1 MHEYYGHSQSG
12 KTAAVNLRLCASI
25 LFLAL
30 ALGRAQSSA
39 TANGS
44 ADISPARMR
53 VLLQSIGVELTE
65 TSSSDDSAAFAFHL
79 NGHNVKLHSQG
90 KSIQLSACLAEHIA
104 LIKQSQWTREHFS
117 TGAYIDEQGCASLR
131 AEVNLGVRVT
141 DEMIEEF
148 IARFQRT
155 ARLRNQDCR
164 VRAATGRQRSRRNR
178 WRGLRYHLAH
188 AADCRRCITLTG
200 Y

>member
-1 MHEYYGHSQSG
+1 MQGYYGHSQSG

-30 ALGRAQSSA
+30 ALGRAQSS
-39 TANGS
+39 TNANGS

-53 VLLQSIGVELTE
+53 VLLQSMGVELTE

-90 KSIQLSACLAEHIA
+90 KSIQLSACLADDIA

-131 AEVNLGVRVT
+131 AEVNFGVRVT

-148 IARFQRT
+148 IAGFFT
-155 ARLRNQDCR
+155 DVMIYAKFVTEFPSAPNTPSARP
-164 VRAATGRQRSRRNR
+164 
-178 WRGLRYHLAH
+178 
-188 AADCRRCITLTG
+188 
-200 Y
+200 